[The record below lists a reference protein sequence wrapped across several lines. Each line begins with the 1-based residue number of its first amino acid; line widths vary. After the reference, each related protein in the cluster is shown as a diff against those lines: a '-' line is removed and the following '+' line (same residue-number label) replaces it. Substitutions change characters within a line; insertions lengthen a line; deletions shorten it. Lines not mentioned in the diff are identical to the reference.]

1 MDRFSVTQ
9 AIQPKTNDGQSPALP
24 SIGLIGNRLRCCPP
38 LLYGARLARLAGPIL
53 PADPHPALAE
63 RAPSEPL
70 EEGPDT
76 DVFVVRA
83 ASAPERLFLSSRFRF
98 LATTVETAGRYSFLA
113 VDIPVGGGPRPHVHQ
128 KADEWFYV
136 LQGDPVFHV
145 DDRAFKLAEG
155 DLVHILMGT
164 THWFEVL
171 DAPIKV
177 LAGYCPAGEELAF
190 L

>member
-1 MDRFSVTQ
+1 MSGSVSDAGDEPGEMT
-9 AIQPKTNDGQSPALP
+9 PASGGDL
-24 SIGLIGNRLRCCPP
+24 S
-38 LLYGARLARLAGPIL
+38 
-53 PADPHPALAE
+53 
-63 RAPSEPL
+63 
-70 EEGPDT
+70 EGPDT
-76 DVFVVRA
+76 EVFVVRA

-113 VDIPVGGGPRPHVHQ
+113 VDVPVGGGPRPHVHQ

-136 LQGDPVFHV
+136 LQGDPIFHV
-145 DDRAFKLAEG
+145 DDRAFPLSEG
-155 DLVHILMGT
+155 DFVHIPMGT

-177 LAGYCPAGEELAF
+177 LAGYSPAGEELAF

>member
-1 MDRFSVTQ
+1 MSGSVSDAGDEPGEMT
-9 AIQPKTNDGQSPALP
+9 PASGGDL
-24 SIGLIGNRLRCCPP
+24 S
-38 LLYGARLARLAGPIL
+38 
-53 PADPHPALAE
+53 
-63 RAPSEPL
+63 
-70 EEGPDT
+70 EGPDT
-76 DVFVVRA
+76 EVFVVRA

-113 VDIPVGGGPRPHVHQ
+113 VDVPVGGGPRPHVHQ

-155 DLVHILMGT
+155 DFVHIPMGT

-177 LAGYCPAGEELAF
+177 LAGYSPAGEELAF